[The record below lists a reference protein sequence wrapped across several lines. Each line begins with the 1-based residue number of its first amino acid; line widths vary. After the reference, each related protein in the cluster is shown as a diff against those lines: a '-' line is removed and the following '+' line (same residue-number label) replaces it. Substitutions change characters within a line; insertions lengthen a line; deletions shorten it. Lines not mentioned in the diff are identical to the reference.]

1 VDGTVLEASGLELDE
16 ALLTGEA
23 KPVPKR
29 PGDTVLS
36 GSAVAAG
43 AGRILADRVARR
55 VLALQLPP
63 AGILV
68 ATAGVVLAAILAL
81 TLWRRRDC
89 SGDV

>member
-1 VDGTVLEASGLELDE
+1 MGLWVLVLVAGRPTASRI
-16 ALLTGEA
+16 ALIA
-23 KPVPKR
+23 
-29 PGDTVLS
+29 
-36 GSAVAAG
+36 AMAAG
-43 AGRILADRVARR
+43 LVPLFAVPVARR

-81 TLWRRRDC
+81 TLWRRRDR